1 MPDETDYGKPGK
13 AGNVCS
19 SGRSAGTPATR
30 HDRHHWKVDWGD
42 NVWGDEYQSIWRERK
57 EVRRENRI
65 DFENGKETPA
75 VEMMKKHKIN
85 VLNKN
90 RYEKWEPTESVEVEW
105 VERKGGG
112 LMPKRG
118 SYDYGFTYDEIEDE
132 EEE

>member
-1 MPDETDYGKPGK
+1 MSDESDYGKPGK
-13 AGNVCS
+13 AGDVCS

-30 HDRHHWKVDWGD
+30 PFRYHWKSDFGD
-42 NVWGDEYQSIWRERK
+42 RVWGDEYMSIWRERK

-65 DFENGKETPA
+65 DFENGNETA
-75 VEMMKKHKIN
+75 SVKMMKKNKIN

-105 VERKGGG
+105 IERKGGG

-118 SYDYGFTYDEIEDE
+118 SYDYGFRYDEVEDE
-132 EEE
+132 E